1 MKVAIYGKYYL
12 NSTEPII
19 NDIFMFFNNNGVEMI
34 IEAAF
39 LKILHEKKIIQK
51 EYKTFTSHKELDSSF
66 DMLISIGGDGSILRA
81 ADLVRNSGVPILGIN
96 AGRLGFLATVQ
107 KENIAEFMQ
116 FIINKKYTISK
127 RTLLSLSCTPSNTA
141 VEEINFAMNEISV
154 SRKDTTSMITI
165 ETYLNKE
172 FLNSYWADGLIIA
185 TPTGSTGYSMSCGGP
200 ILTPDVKGLVITPI
214 APHNLNARPLVI
226 PDETEIRLKVSGREK
241 NYLVSL
247 DSRITSVKNET
258 ILIIKK
264 TPFQI
269 NMVEI
274 NRGDNYYICIQFLFK
289 NVQTFPSFIFSTYY
303 GNERTNSRVWH
314 ISWRK

>member
-19 NDIFMFFNNNGVEMI
+19 NDIFVFFNNNGVEMI
-34 IEAAF
+34 IESAF
-39 LKILHEKKIIQK
+39 LKILHKKKIIQK
-51 EYKTFTSHKELDSSF
+51 KYKTFSSHKELDSSF
-66 DMLISIGGDGSILRA
+66 DMLISIGGDGTILRA
-81 ADLVRNSGVPILGIN
+81 AALVRNSGVPILGIN

-116 FIINKKYTISK
+116 FIIDKKYTLSK
-127 RTLLSLSCTPSNTA
+127 RTLLSLSCTPSNAA

-165 ETYLNKE
+165 ETYLNNE

-258 ILIIKK
+258 ILVIKK

-274 NRGDNYYICIQFLFK
+274 PEETFLK
-289 NVQTFPSFIFSTYY
+289 TL
-303 GNERTNSRVWH
+303 RTKLFWGEDRRN
-314 ISWRK
+314 

>member
-19 NDIFMFFNNNGVEMI
+19 NDIFVFLSNNNVEMI
-34 IEAAF
+34 IESEF
-39 LKILHEKKIIQK
+39 LKILHEKKIVQK
-51 EYKTFTSHKELDSSF
+51 QYNTFSSHTELDNSF
-66 DMLISIGGDGSILRA
+66 DMLISIGGDGTILRSA
-81 ADLVRNSGVPILGIN
+81 ALVGDSGVPILGIN

-107 KENIAEFMQ
+107 KENIDEFMQ
-116 FIINKKYTISK
+116 FIIDKKYTISK
-127 RTLLSLSCTPSNTA
+127 RTLLSLSTTPINESI
-141 VEEINFAMNEISV
+141 EEINFAMNEVSV

-165 ETYLNKE
+165 ETYLNNE

-200 ILTPDVKGLVITPI
+200 ILTPDVRSFVITPI

-226 PDETEIRLKVSGREK
+226 PDETEIRLKVTGREE

-247 DSRITSVKNET
+247 DSRTTSVKNET

-264 TPFQI
+264 NPFQI

-274 NRGDNYYICIQFLFK
+274 PNETFLKTLRSKLFWGEDRR
-289 NVQTFPSFIFSTYY
+289 N
-303 GNERTNSRVWH
+303 
-314 ISWRK
+314 